1 MRFDR
6 LVARGKMLSIGVK
19 ELEVLLQHEDVLGPI
34 VAREGSDNLGFRGTT
49 AIVAMLREV
58 VRIALSR
65 DDVAENADARH
76 ASDVGNDEG

>member
-34 VAREGSDNLGFRGTT
+34 VAREGGDDLGFRGTT
-49 AIVAMLREV
+49 AMVAMLREV
-58 VRIALSR
+58 ARIALSR
-65 DDVAENADARH
+65 DDVAEDAEARH
-76 ASDVGNDEG
+76 AGDVCNHEG